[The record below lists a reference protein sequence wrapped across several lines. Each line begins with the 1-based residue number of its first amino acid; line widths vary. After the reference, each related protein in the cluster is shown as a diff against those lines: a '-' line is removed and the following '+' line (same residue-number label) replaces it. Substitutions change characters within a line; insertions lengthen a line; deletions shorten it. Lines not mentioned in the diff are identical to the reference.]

1 MAPPRQRTTAIQD
14 DSRSEGS
21 STTREHKT
29 TTTKGRKG
37 NTSLAATSVSV
48 RETKTTVNVTSAP
61 ANGDQHDSQ
70 PKMHW
75 PEMPL
80 EILHS
85 YRHAYKLSSPSAF
98 NSEYSRLLLSKGI
111 GLRSPTSIA
120 AQRANSSNSD
130 KDPKTSGS
138 HGTKKTLQPGTDGP
152 NGTSA
157 KPLTGHRLDRKNA
170 LNQICSQDR
179 VSKNQLAV
187 TVRKHF
193 NSAGLAEQEAIARF
207 LYKVREEGR
216 GRHFRLRFQP

>member
-21 STTREHKT
+21 STTREQKT
-29 TTTKGRKG
+29 TTAKGRKG
-37 NTSLAATSVSV
+37 NTLLAVGTAST
-48 RETKTTVNVTSAP
+48 RETKTTNVTSAP
-61 ANGDQHDSQ
+61 ADGDKQDNQ

-85 YRHAYKLSSPSAF
+85 YRHAHKLSFPSAY

-120 AQRANSSNSD
+120 ARRAHSSDSD
-130 KDPKTSGS
+130 KGPKTNGS
-138 HGTKKTLQPGTDGP
+138 TKKTLQPGTSGL

-157 KPLTGHRLDRKNA
+157 KPSTSHRIDRKTA

>member
-1 MAPPRQRTTAIQD
+1 MP
-14 DSRSEGS
+14 
-21 STTREHKT
+21 
-29 TTTKGRKG
+29 
-37 NTSLAATSVSV
+37 LAA
-48 RETKTTVNVTSAP
+48 
-61 ANGDQHDSQ
+61 Q
-70 PKMHW
+70 MHW

-80 EILHS
+80 DILHS
-85 YRHAYKLSSPSAF
+85 YRHAYKLSSPSAY

-120 AQRANSSNSD
+120 AQRAHSSNSV
-130 KDPKTSGS
+130 KDPKTNGY
-138 HGTKKTLQPGTDGP
+138 HGGKKTPHPPPGPDGP

-157 KPLTGHRLDRKNA
+157 RTSTIHRVDRKNA